1 MTSFDRAAVLQLLER
16 DLVEWAEDTDLRLV
30 WADLLQ
36 LRNDPLGRLVVL
48 DHLAHTAEAGQ
59 RKALRAAA
67 AALRERLGPR
77 LWTAKSAEIRADPSV
92 TLHWELG
99 FVRELEIH
107 ASKLQLRRNRGGYR
121 SRRGSVMRGETVTW
135 MLCVLLREPALRFVE
150 CLRVDIP
157 DPEVALACE
166 WVGVGGLGA
175 GCLREVHVG
184 RPARARTRPSG
195 QWEPK
200 GTQGGYGR
208 APTGEV
214 LASNFRRLRRF
225 SYAGEL
231 LRIHCCGGASQT
243 REHHVKRLPARPLT
257 SPNRASL
264 ARSLWDAS
272 SVVHQA
278 GFAAAVELGP
288 RADFLLDE
296 LEWFLHPPLSRKD
309 PRPALAF
316 EVLAAIGPASAALL
330 PDVLEHAE
338 ELLNKSDARREALL
352 RWLIALGPLAE
363 AGLPIVEHT
372 LARERTGWEPKTLR
386 ATARRARKA
395 ITT

>member
-1 MTSFDRAAVLQLLER
+1 MTSFDRAAVQRLIER
-16 DLVEWAEDTDLRLV
+16 DLVEWAEDIDLRLV

-48 DHLAHTAEAGQ
+48 DHLVHTAEAGQ
-59 RKALRAAA
+59 RKRLRAAA
-67 AALRERLGPR
+67 EALRERLAPR
-77 LWTAKSAEIRADPSV
+77 LWTSKSEEIRADPSV

-99 FVRELEIH
+99 FVRELEIN
-107 ASKLQLRRNRGGYR
+107 ASKLKLRRTRGGYR
-121 SRRGSVMRGETVTW
+121 RERGRIKRGETVTW

-150 CLRVDIP
+150 SVRIDIP
-157 DPEVALACE
+157 DSEVSLACD
-166 WVGVGGLGA
+166 WVSVGGLGA
-175 GCLREVHVG
+175 SCLREVHVG
-184 RPARARTRPSG
+184 RPARARARPSG

-200 GTQGGYGR
+200 GSQGGYGR
-208 APTGEV
+208 APTGEA
-214 LASNFRRLRRF
+214 LATNFRRLRRF

-243 REHHVKRLPARPLT
+243 REHHVKRLPSRPLT

-278 GFAAAVELGP
+278 GFAAARELGP
-288 RADFLLDE
+288 QADFLLDE

-316 EVLAAIGPASAALL
+316 EVLGAIGAASAELL
-330 PDVLEHAE
+330 PQVLEDAE
-338 ELLNKSDARREALL
+338 ELLKKNDARREALL
-352 RWLIALGPLAE
+352 RWLIALGPRAK
-363 AGLPIVEHT
+363 AGLPLVEQT
-372 LARERTGWEPKTLR
+372 LARERAGWEPKTLR
-386 ATARRARKA
+386 ATARRARASIMK
-395 ITT
+395 

>member
-1 MTSFDRAAVLQLLER
+1 MASFDRAAVQRLLER

-36 LRNDPLGRLVVL
+36 LNNDPLGRLVVL
-48 DHLAHTAEAGQ
+48 DHLAHTAEARQ
-59 RKALRAAA
+59 RKRLRAAA
-67 AALRERLGPR
+67 EALRERLEPR
-77 LWTAKSAEIRADPSV
+77 LWTPQSKAIRADPSV
-92 TLHWELG
+92 KLHWELG

-107 ASKLQLRRNRGGYR
+107 ASKLKLRQNRAGYR
-121 SRRGSVMRGETVTW
+121 RERGRIKRGETVTW

-150 CLRVDIP
+150 CLRIDIP

-200 GTQGGYGR
+200 GTQGGYSR
-208 APTGEV
+208 APAGEV

-231 LRIHCCGGASQT
+231 LRIHSCSGASQT
-243 REHHVKRLPARPLT
+243 REHHVKRLPSRPLT

-264 ARSLWDAS
+264 ARSLWDSS
-272 SVVHQA
+272 SVVHEA
-278 GFAAAVELGP
+278 GFAAALELGP
-288 RADFLLDE
+288 RADFLLEE

-309 PRPALAF
+309 PRPGLALD
-316 EVLAAIGPASAALL
+316 VLAAIGPASAELL
-330 PDVLEHAE
+330 PQVLEDAE
-338 ELLNKSDARREALL
+338 ELLKKNDARREALL
-352 RWLIALGPLAE
+352 RWLHALGPRAK
-363 AGLPIVEHT
+363 AGLPIIEQT
-372 LARERTGWEPKTLR
+372 LARERKGWEPKSLR
-386 ATARRARKA
+386 ATARRAREA